1 MKRVLIILFALGILC
16 SCDKEAEV
24 PNTQLEISVLDAEG
38 NGASNAEVSVYLSL
52 AGFLDQ
58 DGPVANGLTDA
69 SGAITFHGLKPKQM
83 YYIDVRRVNATNWIS
98 QITSPYI
105 EEGVNAFTT
114 VISENWYS
122 NLSNAAGISWS
133 PKFVFIDD
141 VWYVYVDCFND
152 DQYLFRKN
160 LKMSYRNHTKCSAS
174 DPDFYTG
181 EWFGTANQV
190 TIYSDTEGDAG
201 LSFKLVESDHAY
213 FLGELRVS
221 GGDVLLVRFEKM
233 GI

>member
-52 AGFLDQ
+52 AAFLDQ

-201 LSFKLVESDHAY
+201 LSFKLVESDPAY
-213 FLGELRVS
+213 FLGELRIN